1 MKVEVKVILRSQV
14 MLPEGAVCR
23 VELRDESVA
32 DGAAE
37 VVARYDEVVR
47 QSSGVDL
54 LSHTFMVEES
64 SLKGRNINV
73 WGHLSLRGKSQI
85 EVGDFITMQAYP
97 LGGSGEVVSVAIE
110 LQPVS
115 S

>member
-1 MKVEVKVILRSQV
+1 MKVEVKVVLRNQV

-32 DGAAE
+32 DGAAV
-37 VVARYDEVVR
+37 VVARYQEVVR
-47 QSSGVDL
+47 QSSGIDL
-54 LSHTFMVEES
+54 LSHTFLVEDS
-64 SLKGRNINV
+64 ILKGRVVNV
-73 WGHLSLRGKSQI
+73 WVHLTLRGKSQVEI
-85 EVGDFITMQAYP
+85 GDFITMQAYP
-97 LGGSGEVVSVAIE
+97 ISVVGEVASMVVE

>member
-1 MKVEVKVILRSQV
+1 MKVEVKVILRAQV

-32 DGAAE
+32 DGATV

-47 QSSGVDL
+47 QSSGIDL
-54 LSHTFMVEES
+54 LSHTFLVEDS
-64 SLKGRNINV
+64 CLNGRDINL

-97 LGGSGEVVSVAIE
+97 VSGLGEVASVVVE